1 MRQYPNTRSH
11 EHQHTDVI
19 TISYLAYDLMI
30 NKYMSRKSLL
40 PLFALASA
48 FIFAPASRAQTPWVI
63 GQSAPLSGSN
73 APFGTDIRDG
83 ALAYF
88 KSVNA
93 KGGVDG
99 RKIELLSLDDKNDR
113 KLAGANARKLLEDNK
128 VAALFGFASATLSLD
143 AIPLAEKA
151 GVLFFAPF
159 SGANP
164 VRKASPVVFT
174 MRASYPEEL
183 EKMLAFWTGLGL
195 KQVVVVHYDDEVGK
209 QNLAA
214 VVDYL
219 AKQGK
224 KPKAFSLQRNTKV
237 DSNQISELL
246 KLKPDV
252 LINTVLSGPAAEISR
267 QLADRRL
274 TIPMSSLSFVGAQQY
289 IVAAGEAGA
298 GVSIAQVV
306 PSTTSPSPVVHECAK
321 ALQDSGI
328 TTAMN
333 STHLE
338 ACIGAK
344 VLTEAIR
351 RAKKPGN
358 AEALITS
365 MRNLG
370 AYDTGGFTVSYSPT
384 NQHGSK
390 FVELEMVS
398 RDGRLRK

>member
-1 MRQYPNTRSH
+1 MPPNSLAF
-11 EHQHTDVI
+11 
-19 TISYLAYDLMI
+19 TI
-30 NKYMSRKSLL
+30 
-40 PLFALASA
+40 ALAASFFVSA
-48 FIFAPASRAQTPWVI
+48 TGHAQTPWLI

-73 APFGTDIRDG
+73 AAFGVDIRDG

-93 KGGVDG
+93 RGGVDG
-99 RKIELLSLDDKNDR
+99 RQIELVSLDDKNDR
-113 KLAGANARKLLEDNK
+113 KQAGANAQKLLQENK
-128 VAALFGFASATLSLD
+128 VVALFGFASATLSLD
-143 AIPLAEKA
+143 AMPLAEKA
-151 GVLFFAPF
+151 EVLFFAPF

-174 MRASYPEEL
+174 LRASYPEEL

-214 VVDYL
+214 VVEYL

-224 KPKAFSLQRNTKV
+224 QPKAFSLQRNSKV
-237 DSNQISELL
+237 DPNQINELL

-267 QLADRRL
+267 QLNSRGL
-274 TIPMSSLSFVGAQQY
+274 TVPMSSLSFVGAQQY
-289 IVAAGEAGA
+289 IVAAGESGA

-306 PSTTSPSPVVHECAK
+306 PSATSPSPVVRECAK
-321 ALQDSGI
+321 ALQDAGI
-328 TTAMN
+328 TAAMN

-344 VLTEAIR
+344 VLTEAMR
-351 RAKKPGN
+351 RTKKPGN
-358 AEALITS
+358 PKALLNA
-365 MRNLG
+365 MRSLG
-370 AYDTGGFTVSYSPT
+370 TYDTGGFVVSYSAT
-384 NQHGSK
+384 KQHGSK
-390 FVELEMVS
+390 FVDLAMVS
-398 RDGRLRK
+398 RDGRLRN

>member
-1 MRQYPNTRSH
+1 MLQKHLVLS
-11 EHQHTDVI
+11 
-19 TISYLAYDLMI
+19 LALGTVG
-30 NKYMSRKSLL
+30 
-40 PLFALASA
+40 LFPS
-48 FIFAPASRAQTPWVI
+48 FGQAQTPWLI

-73 APFGTDIRDG
+73 AAFGTDIRDG

-93 KGGVDG
+93 KGGIDG
-99 RKIELLSLDDKNDR
+99 RQIELMSLDDKNDR
-113 KLAGANARKLLEDNK
+113 KLAAANAQKLLQDNK

-143 AIPLAEKA
+143 AMPLAEKA
-151 GVLFFAPF
+151 DILFFAPF

-174 MRASYPEEL
+174 LRASYSEEI
-183 EKMLAFWTGLGL
+183 EKMLAFWTGVGL
-195 KQVVVVHYDDEVGK
+195 KQVVVIHYDDEVGK
-209 QNLAA
+209 QNLEA
-214 VVDYL
+214 VTEYL

-224 KPKAFSLQRNTKV
+224 QPKSLSLQRNTKV
-237 DSNQISELL
+237 DANQISELI

-252 LINTVLSGPAAEISR
+252 LINTVLSGPAAEVSR
-267 QLADRRL
+267 QLIARGL

-289 IVAAGEAGA
+289 ITAAGEAGA

-306 PSTTSPSPVVHECAK
+306 PNATSPLPVVRECAK

-328 TTAMN
+328 TAAMN

-358 AEALITS
+358 AESLITS

-370 AYDTGGFTVSYSPT
+370 TYDTGGFTVSYGAAK
-384 NQHGSK
+384 NHGSK
-390 FVELEMVS
+390 FVDLAMVS
-398 RDGRLRK
+398 RDGRLRN

>member
-1 MRQYPNTRSH
+1 MF
-11 EHQHTDVI
+11 
-19 TISYLAYDLMI
+19 L
-30 NKYMSRKSLL
+30 KSV
-40 PLFALASA
+40 AIATAMASSLVWSA
-48 FIFAPASRAQTPWVI
+48 TSQAQTPWLI
-63 GQSAPLSGSN
+63 GQSVPLTGSN
-73 APFGTDIRDG
+73 AAFGMDIRDG

-99 RKIELLSLDDKNDR
+99 RQIDLVSLDDKNDR
-113 KLAGANARKLLEDNK
+113 KLAGTNAQKLLQENK

-151 GVLFFAPF
+151 DVLFFAPF

-164 VRKASPVVFT
+164 VRKASAVVFT
-174 MRASYPEEL
+174 LRASYAEEL
-183 EKMLAFWTGLGL
+183 EKMLTFWTGAGL
-195 KQVVVVHYDDEVGK
+195 KQVVVIHYDDEVGK
-209 QNLAA
+209 QNLAS
-214 VVDYL
+214 VTEYL

-224 KPKAFSLQRNTKV
+224 TPKAVSLQRNAKV
-237 DSNQISELL
+237 DAKQIDELL

-252 LINTVLSGPAAEISR
+252 LINTVLSSPAAEISR
-267 QLADRRL
+267 QLVSRGI
-274 TIPMSSLSFVGAQQY
+274 TVPMSSLSFVGAQQY

-306 PSTTSPSPVVHECAK
+306 PSAVSQSPVVRECAK
-321 ALQDSGI
+321 ALRDAGV
-328 TTAMN
+328 TAAMN

-351 RAKKPGN
+351 RTKKPGSPEGLLN
-358 AEALITS
+358 A

-370 AYDTGGFTVSYSPT
+370 TYDTGGFVVTYDT
-384 NQHGSK
+384 TKHHGSK
-390 FVELEMVS
+390 FVDLAMVS
-398 RDGRLRK
+398 RDGRLRN

>member
-1 MRQYPNTRSH
+1 M
-11 EHQHTDVI
+11 DDW
-19 TISYLAYDLMI
+19 A
-30 NKYMSRKSLL
+30 
-40 PLFALASA
+40 
-48 FIFAPASRAQTPWVI
+48 I
-63 GQSAPLSGSN
+63 GTAIGLQ
-73 APFGTDIRDG
+73 FGFWHRLRDG

-99 RKIELLSLDDKNDR
+99 RPIELVTLDDKNDR
-113 KLAGANARKLLEDNK
+113 KLAGANAQKLLQESR
-128 VAALFGFASATLSLD
+128 VSALFGFASATLSLD
-143 AIPLAEKA
+143 AMPLAEKA
-151 GVLFFAPF
+151 EVLFFAPF

-174 MRASYPEEL
+174 LRASYPQEL

-209 QNLAA
+209 QNLSA

-224 KPKAFSLQRNTKV
+224 QPKAFSLQRNAKI
-237 DSNQISELL
+237 DANQVSELL

-267 QLADRRL
+267 QLTSRGITL
-274 TIPMSSLSFVGAQQY
+274 PMSSLSFVGAQQY
-289 IVAAGEAGA
+289 IAAAGESGA

-306 PSTTSPSPVVHECAK
+306 PNTTSPSPVVRECAK

-328 TTAMN
+328 TSPMN

-358 AEALITS
+358 AEALLTS

-370 AYDTGGFTVSYSPT
+370 LYDAGGFVVTYTTSQ
-384 NQHGSK
+384 QHGSK
-390 FVELEMVS
+390 FVDLAMVS
-398 RDGRLRK
+398 RDGRLRN

>member
-1 MRQYPNTRSH
+1 MQK
-11 EHQHTDVI
+11 
-19 TISYLAYDLMI
+19 ISISRYLGSLGKLGKLGKLSLA
-30 NKYMSRKSLL
+30 SLL
-40 PLFALASA
+40 FCAAASY
-48 FIFAPASRAQTPWVI
+48 AQTPWII
-63 GQSAPLSGSN
+63 GQSVPLTGSN
-73 APFGTDIRDG
+73 AAFGIDIRDG

-99 RKIELLSLDDKNDR
+99 RPIELVSLDDKNDR
-113 KLAGANARKLLEDNK
+113 KTAGANAQKLLQENK

-143 AIPLAEKA
+143 AMPLAEKA
-151 GVLFFAPF
+151 DVLFFAPF

-164 VRKASPVVFT
+164 VRKPNPVVFT
-174 MRASYPEEL
+174 LRASYPEEL

-195 KQVVVVHYDDEVGK
+195 KQIVVVHYDDEVGK
-209 QNLAA
+209 QNFAA

-224 KPKAFSLQRNTKV
+224 QPQSFSLQRNAKV
-237 DSNQISELL
+237 EPRQLNELL

-267 QLADRRL
+267 QLVSRGL

-289 IVAAGEAGA
+289 IAAAGEAAA

-306 PSTTSPSPVVHECAK
+306 PSASSPLPVVRECAK
-321 ALQDSGI
+321 ALLDSGI
-328 TTAMN
+328 TVPMS

-358 AEALITS
+358 AESLITS
-365 MRNLG
+365 MRSLG
-370 AYDTGGFTVSYSPT
+370 TYDAGGFVVSYGAAK
-384 NQHGSK
+384 QHGSK
-390 FVELEMVS
+390 FVDLGMVS
-398 RDGRLRK
+398 RDGRLRN